1 MLKENTLCTITLRR
15 SQHYYQLSE
24 IRAIHVR
31 FFQPSVEYYN
41 GSDPFLSHD
50 IFSSISQP
58 QNFTFYLPTNCNFML
73 RPVSLADLIT
83 ESIYAFR
90 RHPNPFWFDYHVPT
104 YSLAILNCLAGLV
117 AWPSPVHPLLFKL
130 LFGFPFSA
138 RQQFTVWMNYITL
151 CLDGQGGKG

>member
-41 GSDPFLSHD
+41 GSISFPWYLLFNIPTSKLHILPSNQLQLHA
-50 IFSSISQP
+50 SSR
-58 QNFTFYLPTNCNFML
+58 T
-73 RPVSLADLIT
+73 LADLVT

-117 AWPSPVHPLLFKL
+117 AWPSPYIHFSLSVNPNGPKLARNPLAVAD
-130 LFGFPFSA
+130 A
-138 RQQFTVWMNYITL
+138 RCGIR
-151 CLDGQGGKG
+151 GG